1 MECKWKD
8 EFCLPGPKFSREN
21 GISWKVVQNSQTEF
35 PNGKCAYH
43 LSFETSSRPYAI
55 FYLGHVGCVNMAAA
69 ESSVFQ
75 YARTSKVVLVIRKSD
90 LNSAIA

>member
-1 MECKWKD
+1 MECKWKY
-8 EFCLPGPKFSREN
+8 EFCLVERKFSGEN
-21 GISWKVVQNSQTEF
+21 GIFWRVVQNSQTEF

-43 LSFETSSRPYAI
+43 LPFETSSVPYAS
-55 FYLGHVGCVNMAAA
+55 FYLRHVGWVNMAAA

-75 YARTSKVVLVIRKSD
+75 CARTSKLVLVIPKYD